1 MGQSTGISPLTSRPL
16 MLECTE
22 VKLPFF
28 GAGFSPNTFILTFH
42 SQLRITEKLVIWS
55 SENKM
60 LPYKVGIMNRAD
72 MAFGEIGQ

>member
-1 MGQSTGISPLTSRPL
+1 MGISLLTSRPL
-16 MLECTE
+16 TLDRME

-28 GAGFSPNTFILTFH
+28 GAGLSPNTFILTFH

-60 LPYKVGIMNRAD
+60 FPSKVGVMNQVD
-72 MAFGEIGQ
+72 MAFGEIKQ